1 LIQEAAIFSLLTV
14 STPALGHS
22 QSLEQTQHLSQ
33 DMRQKLMVLHTA
45 THELD
50 ALVRQEMQQNP
61 VLELEG
67 ADDLQTTVESEDGE
81 EDDQWE
87 KEFQKITRLDE
98 DWRTTP
104 ASSNIGPEE
113 DERRQFL
120 MESLTKPV
128 TLLEHVEGQL
138 AGMRFDDEEKADIL
152 RLVGHLND
160 NGWLAKPLDEIAKDE
175 NRPLEEMEFAQDM
188 LLTLDPPGL
197 GAKDLRQ
204 CLMVQLEREGRG
216 KTLEH
221 HILDECFDALSRRR
235 FEQIATHF
243 DIEMDDV
250 LQATHRIT
258 ALNPRPAKD
267 FDDTPVTGFQ
277 VLPELT
283 IEKQA
288 GRWVV
293 ILHKEVTPSL
303 RISHM
308 YKTMMAESGDKKDV
322 RDYIREH
329 IKRGR
334 FFMDLLV
341 QRQHT
346 IQKVAECIVARQQDF
361 FELGPTHL
369 KPMTMS
375 EIAGDI
381 GVHET
386 TISRTVGGK
395 YAATPHG
402 VFELR
407 SFFTSGMATDSG
419 EAVSART
426 VEAALKEVIAA
437 EDDSHP
443 LSDKEISE
451 HMAERGIRIS
461 RRTVVK
467 YRDRLGILPSSL
479 RRGS

>member
-1 LIQEAAIFSLLTV
+1 
-14 STPALGHS
+14 
-22 QSLEQTQHLSQ
+22 
-33 DMRQKLMVLHTA
+33 MRQKLMVLHTA

-67 ADDLQTTVESEDGE
+67 ADDLLLAAPEPEAGD

-87 KEFQKITRLDE
+87 KEFQKIARLDE
-98 DWRTTP
+98 DWRSTP
-104 ASSNIGPEE
+104 ASANIGPEE

-128 TLLEHVEGQL
+128 TLPEHVQGQL

-152 RLVGHLND
+152 RLLGHLND
-160 NGWLAKPLDEIAKDE
+160 NGWLSKSLQEIATEED
-175 NRPLEEMEFAQDM
+175 RPLEDIEFAQEM

-221 HILDECFDALSRRR
+221 HILDECFDALSRRK
-235 FEQIATHF
+235 FEQIAIHF
-243 DIEMDDV
+243 DVELEDV
-250 LQATHRIT
+250 LDATQRIT

-283 IEKQA
+283 IEKQ
-288 GRWVV
+288 GERWAV
-293 ILHKEVTPSL
+293 IMHKEVTPSL

-308 YKTMMAESGDKKDV
+308 YKTMMAEAGDKKDV

-341 QRQHT
+341 QRQQT
-346 IQKVAECIVARQQDF
+346 IQKVAESIVARQRDF
-361 FELGPTHL
+361 FDLGPTHL

-395 YAATPHG
+395 YAATPFG
-402 VFELR
+402 IFELR

-437 EDDSHP
+437 EDASRP

-467 YRDRLGILPSSL
+467 YRDRLGILPSAL